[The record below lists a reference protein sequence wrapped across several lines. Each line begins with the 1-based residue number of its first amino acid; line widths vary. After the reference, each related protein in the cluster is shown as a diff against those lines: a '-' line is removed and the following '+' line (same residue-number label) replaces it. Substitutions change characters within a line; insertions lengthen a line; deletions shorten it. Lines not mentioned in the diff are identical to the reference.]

1 MVGPQRSGGSRWTRV
16 SAGVRAARPGEV
28 VRAQGSDHVAGD
40 SPPLAH
46 MRVRR
51 KVATKR
57 IQLSPVAGR
66 ATPVRVTVSAVT
78 RGSAGAVPG
87 VRPRDVA
94 GLAGHGSCRGDR
106 VARSGRSAVA
116 RWAGRGCRG
125 VKFPCGWRGRVRAGS
140 VPLVAAWAGPLGW
153 VLGYPGVGSVYN
165 DAACLV

>member
-66 ATPVRVTVSAVT
+66 APPVRVTVSAVT

-106 VARSGRSAVA
+106 VARSGAI
-116 RWAGRGCRG
+116 WGDL
-125 VKFPCGWRGRVRAGS
+125 PWRDGS
-140 VPLVAAWAGPLGW
+140 GADVV
-153 VLGYPGVGSVYN
+153 V
-165 DAACLV
+165 